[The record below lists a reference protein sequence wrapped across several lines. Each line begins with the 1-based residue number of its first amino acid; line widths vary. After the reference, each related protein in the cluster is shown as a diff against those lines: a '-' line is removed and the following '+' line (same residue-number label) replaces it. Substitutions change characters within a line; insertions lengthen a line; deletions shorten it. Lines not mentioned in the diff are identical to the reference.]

1 MTRALLG
8 KLLRDVRTPLMVV
21 CGLLALYECLWA
33 RITARLTEEVLP
45 TVTRHVPLEVL
56 MDVLFKGPGQFI
68 QAILG
73 GDWIDLRNARDVLA
87 VGLVHPFVQTV
98 LCVWG
103 VGRAAGAIA
112 GEIDRGTMELLMS
125 QPVRRR
131 SIIVAHLLAD
141 LVIIPILCLSIWGGL
156 CIGIAAFGRIDLHA
170 AADVREL
177 TINPFEYGPAL
188 VNAAALVFAVSG
200 VTMAVSAAGR
210 YRGRV
215 MGISVLVILVQ
226 FLVNAIGQMWPAAA
240 VMRPFTVFFYYQPQR
255 IVLQG
260 QWTVDPAAC
269 WHSGWHLPLY
279 GWLVLTAVGGLGYV
293 LAMAIFSRRDLPAPL

>member
-1 MTRALLG
+1 MTAALLR
-8 KLLRDVRTPLMVV
+8 KLLRDVRTPLVIV
-21 CGLLALYECLWA
+21 CALLGLFACLWA

-73 GDWIDLRNARDVLA
+73 GDWIDLRNARDVLSI
-87 VGLVHPFVQTV
+87 GLVHPFLQTV

-112 GEIDRGTMELLMS
+112 GEIDRGTMELLLS
-125 QPVRRR
+125 QPIHRR

-141 LVIIPILCLSIWGGL
+141 LVIIPLLCLSIWAGL
-156 CIGIAAFGRIDLHA
+156 WLGVAAFGRVDFHA

-177 TINPFEYGPAL
+177 SVNPFEYGPPL
-188 VNAAALVFAVSG
+188 VNTAALVFAVSG
-200 VTMAVSAAGR
+200 VTMAISACGR
-210 YRGRV
+210 FRGRV
-215 MGISVLVILVQ
+215 MGAAVLVVLIQ
-226 FLVNAIGQMWPAAA
+226 FLVNAIGQMWPRAA
-240 VMRPFTVFFYYQPQR
+240 VLRPLTVFFYYQPQR
-255 IVLQG
+255 VILQG
-260 QWTVDPAAC
+260 QWTVDPAAS

-279 GWLVLTAVGGLGYV
+279 AWFVLLAVGGLGYA
-293 LAMAIFSRRDLPAPL
+293 LALAIFSRRDLPAPL